1 MSEDFDESGGTWHTD
16 ALGQPADALRQM
28 PVPIENNFFFPSLFS
43 FYLLSQEN
51 TLFTFAHVYI
61 GHGF

>member
-28 PVPIENNFFFPSLFS
+28 PVPIENNFFSPPSFHS
-43 FYLLSQEN
+43 IY
-51 TLFTFAHVYI
+51 
-61 GHGF
+61 